1 MEYVEKHIKWKVM
14 PKETVTLMPI
24 GDAQVGAEAS
34 DIARLKTHMEWGFHT
49 KHAMFLGMG
58 DYVDMASP
66 SNRRILKAAS
76 LYDTVTEALQAKA
89 HEDIYTF
96 LGATGYTKGAWLG
109 LLQGHHYMDNVE
121 DNKTSDMAIAE
132 TLHAPFLGDCA
143 LVRIIFDKHK
153 DVDGLPVKA
162 DIWCH
167 HGRGSGTAVA
177 SPINSLEKIA
187 RGFDAD
193 IYLMGHQHK
202 KIAAPIDELYYSRAG
217 RLLHHTKILACTGS
231 FLRGY
236 LANSESEGRS
246 GGTYVEKGMMTPVS
260 LGGIVIELG
269 IAREEYGDRLDI
281 NVSL

>member
-1 MEYVEKHIKWKVM
+1 MEYVERHITYKIM
-14 PKETVTLMPI
+14 PNETVTVMPI
-24 GDAQVGAEAS
+24 GDAQVGVEAT
-34 DIARLKTHMEWGFHT
+34 DLKRLKAHMEWGFHT

-66 SNRRILKAAS
+66 SNRRTLKAAG

-89 HEDIYTF
+89 KEDIKTF
-96 LGATGYTKGAWLG
+96 LQSTLYTKGAWLG
-109 LLQGHHYMDNVE
+109 LLQGHHYMDMA
-121 DNKTSDMAIAE
+121 DGSTSDTQIAE
-132 TLHAPFLGDCA
+132 ALRAPFLGDAA

-167 HGRGSGTAVA
+167 HGRGGGVGAA
-177 SPINSLEKIA
+177 APISLLEKTA

-202 KIAAPIDELYYSRAG
+202 KVATPIDELFYSRDG
-217 RLLHHTKILACTGS
+217 RMLHRTKLLACTGS
-231 FLRGY
+231 FLKGY
-236 LANSESEGRS
+236 LDNSMSEGRA

-260 LGGIVIELG
+260 LGGIVIEMG
-269 IAREEYGDRLDI
+269 IVKEEYGDRLDLT
-281 NVSL
+281 VSL

>member
-1 MEYVEKHIKWKVM
+1 MEYVEKHITYKVM
-14 PKETVTLMPI
+14 PNETITLMPI
-24 GDAQVGAEAS
+24 GDAQVGVEAA
-34 DIARLKTHMEWGFHT
+34 DLKRLKNHIEWGFHT
-49 KHAMFLGMG
+49 KHALFLGMG

-66 SNRRILKAAS
+66 SNRRTLKAAG

-89 HEDIYTF
+89 QEDIKTF
-96 LGATGYTKGAWLG
+96 LENTLYTKGAWLG
-109 LLQGHHYMDNVE
+109 MLQGHHYMEMADG
-121 DNKTSDMAIAE
+121 TTTDMHLAE
-132 TLHAPFLGDCA
+132 ALRTQFLGDSA
-143 LVRIIFDKHK
+143 LVRIVFDKHK

-167 HGRGSGTAVA
+167 HGRGGGAAVA
-177 SPINSLEKIA
+177 APINYLEKIA

-202 KIAAPIDELYYSRAG
+202 KIAAPIDEIYYSRSG
-217 RLLHHTKILACTGS
+217 RMLHHTKMLACTGS
-231 FLRGY
+231 FLKGY
-236 LANSESEGRS
+236 LANSTSEGRA

-269 IAREEYGDRLDI
+269 IVKEEYGDRLDI

>member
-1 MEYVEKHIKWKVM
+1 MEYVEKHITWKMM

-24 GDAQVGAEAS
+24 GDAQVGADAS
-34 DIARLKTHMEWGFHT
+34 DLKRLRTHVDWGFHT
-49 KHAMFLGMG
+49 KHALFLGMG

-66 SNRRILKAAS
+66 SNRRILKSAG

-89 HEDIYTF
+89 TEDIKTF
-96 LGATGYTKGAWLG
+96 LGATWDSKGSWLG
-109 LLQGHHYMDNVE
+109 LLQGHHYMDMA
-121 DNKTSDMAIAE
+121 DGTTSDTHIAE
-132 TLHAPFLGDCA
+132 ALRAPFLGDCA

-167 HGRGSGTAVA
+167 HGRGGGASVA
-177 SPINSLEKIA
+177 APINYLEKIA

-202 KIAAPIDELYYSRAG
+202 KIAAPIDELYYTRG
-217 RLLHHTKILACTGS
+217 GHMLHHTKMLACTGS

-236 LANSESEGRS
+236 LDTSYSEGRA

-269 IAREEYGDRLDI
+269 VAKEDYGDRLDV

>member
-1 MEYVEKHIKWKVM
+1 MEYVERHIRYKLL
-14 PKETVTLMPI
+14 PNDTVTLMPI
-24 GDAQVGAEAS
+24 GDAQVGVEAS
-34 DIARLKTHMEWGFHT
+34 DLKRLKAHIAWGFHT

-66 SNRRILKAAS
+66 SNRRILKSAG

-89 HEDIYTF
+89 NEDIKTF
-96 LGATGYTKGAWLG
+96 HSMTGYTKGAWLG
-109 LLQGHHYMDNVE
+109 LLQGHHYMDMA
-121 DNKTSDMAIAE
+121 DGTTSDMHIADD
-132 TLHAPFLGDCA
+132 LRAPFLGDCA
-143 LVRIIFDKHK
+143 LVRVIFDKHK
-153 DVDGLPVKA
+153 DADGLPVKA

-167 HGRGSGTAVA
+167 HGRGGGASVA
-177 SPINSLEKIA
+177 APINYLEKIA

-202 KIAAPIDELYYSRAG
+202 KIAAPIDELYYSRDG
-217 RLLHHTKILACTGS
+217 HMLHRTKMLACTGS

-269 IAREEYGDRLDI
+269 IVKEDYGDRLDV

>member
-1 MEYVEKHIKWKVM
+1 MEYVEKHITWKVM
-14 PKETVTLMPI
+14 ENETVTIMPI
-24 GDAQVGAEAS
+24 GDAQVGVDAA
-34 DIARLKTHMEWGFHT
+34 DVKRLKSHIAWGHHI

-66 SNRRILKAAS
+66 SNRHALKNAG
-76 LYDTVTEALQAKA
+76 LYDTVTDALFEKAFKDIDVFMEAAA
-89 HEDIYTF
+89 VSM
-96 LGATGYTKGAWLG
+96 GSWLG
-109 LLQGHHYMDNVE
+109 LLQGHHYYENLEGDQ
-121 DNKTSDMAIAE
+121 TSDMYIADS
-132 TLHAPFLGDCA
+132 LKAPFLGDSA
-143 LVRIIFDKHK
+143 IIRIIFDKHK

-167 HGRGSGTAVA
+167 HGRGGGASVA
-177 SPINSLEKIA
+177 APINYLEKIA

-202 KIAAPIDELYYSRAG
+202 KIAAPIDEIYYARNG
-217 RLLHHTKILACTGS
+217 RMLHHTKLLACTGS
-231 FLRGY
+231 FLKGY
-236 LANSESEGRS
+236 LADSLSEGRA

-269 IAREEYGDRLDI
+269 IAKEEYGDRLDI

>member
-1 MEYVEKHIKWKVM
+1 MEYVERHITYKIM
-14 PKETVTLMPI
+14 PNESVTVMPI
-24 GDAQVGAEAS
+24 GDAQVGVEAA
-34 DIARLKTHMEWGFHT
+34 DLKRLKSHMEWGFHT

-66 SNRRILKAAS
+66 SNRRTLKAAG

-89 HEDIYTF
+89 KEDIKTF
-96 LGATGYTKGAWLG
+96 LQSTLYTKDAWLG
-109 LLQGHHYMDNVE
+109 LLQGHHYMDMA
-121 DNKTSDMAIAE
+121 DGSTSDTQIAE
-132 TLHAPFLGDCA
+132 ALRAPFLGDAA

-167 HGRGSGTAVA
+167 HGRGGGVGAA
-177 SPINSLEKIA
+177 APISLREKTA

-202 KIAAPIDELYYSRAG
+202 KVATPIDELFYSRDG
-217 RLLHHTKILACTGS
+217 RMLHRTKLLACTGS
-231 FLRGY
+231 FLKGY
-236 LANSESEGRS
+236 LDNSMSEGRA

-260 LGGIVIELG
+260 LGGIVIEMG
-269 IAREEYGDRLDI
+269 IVKEEYGDRLDLT
-281 NVSL
+281 VSL

>member
-1 MEYVEKHIKWKVM
+1 MEYVEKHITWKMM

-34 DIARLKTHMEWGFHT
+34 DVDRLKTHVAWGFHT

-66 SNRRILKAAS
+66 SNRRILKSAG
-76 LYDTVTEALQAKA
+76 LYDTVTETLQAKA
-89 HEDIYTF
+89 TEDIKTF
-96 LGATGYTKGAWLG
+96 LEATWDTKGSWLG
-109 LLQGHHYMDNVE
+109 LLQGHHYMDMA
-121 DNKTSDMAIAE
+121 DGTTSDTHIAE
-132 TLHAPFLGDCA
+132 ALRTPFLGDCA
-143 LVRIIFDKHK
+143 LVRIIFDKHTN
-153 DVDGLPVKA
+153 VYGLPVKA

-167 HGRGSGTAVA
+167 HGRGGGTAVA

-236 LANSESEGRS
+236 LANSESEGRA

-269 IAREEYGDRLDI
+269 IAREDYGDRLDV

>member
-1 MEYVEKHIKWKVM
+1 MEYVEKHITYKVM
-14 PKETVTLMPI
+14 PNETITLMPI
-24 GDAQVGAEAS
+24 GDAQVGVEAA
-34 DIARLKTHMEWGFHT
+34 DLKRLKNHIEWGFHT
-49 KHAMFLGMG
+49 KHALFLGMG

-66 SNRRILKAAS
+66 SNRRTLKAAG

-89 HEDIYTF
+89 QEDIKTF
-96 LGATGYTKGAWLG
+96 LENTLYTKGAWLG
-109 LLQGHHYMDNVE
+109 LLQGHHYMEMADG
-121 DNKTSDMAIAE
+121 TTTDMHLAE
-132 TLHAPFLGDCA
+132 ALRTQFLGDSA
-143 LVRIIFDKHK
+143 LVRIVFDKHK

-167 HGRGSGTAVA
+167 HGRGGGAAVA
-177 SPINSLEKIA
+177 APINYLEKIA

-202 KIAAPIDELYYSRAG
+202 KIAAPIDEIYYSRSG
-217 RLLHHTKILACTGS
+217 RMLHHTKMLACTGS
-231 FLRGY
+231 FLKGY
-236 LANSESEGRS
+236 LANSTSEGRA

-269 IAREEYGDRLDI
+269 IVKEEYGDRLDI

>member
-1 MEYVEKHIKWKVM
+1 MEYVERHITYKIM
-14 PKETVTLMPI
+14 PNESVTVMPI
-24 GDAQVGAEAS
+24 GDAQVGVEAA
-34 DIARLKTHMEWGFHT
+34 DLRRLKSHMEWGFHT

-66 SNRRILKAAS
+66 SNRRTLKAAG

-89 HEDIYTF
+89 QEDIKTF
-96 LGATGYTKGAWLG
+96 LQHTLYTKGAWLG
-109 LLQGHHYMDNVE
+109 LLQGHHYMDMA
-121 DNKTSDMAIAE
+121 DGSTSDMKIAE
-132 TLHAPFLGDCA
+132 ALRAPFLGDA
-143 LVRIIFDKHK
+143 AIVRIIFDKHK
-153 DVDGLPVKA
+153 DVDGLPLKA

-167 HGRGSGTAVA
+167 HGRGGGVGAA
-177 SPINSLEKIA
+177 APISLLEKTA

-202 KIAAPIDELYYSRAG
+202 KVATPIDEMFWSRDG
-217 RLLHHTKILACTGS
+217 RMLHRTKLLACTGS
-231 FLRGY
+231 FLKGY
-236 LANSESEGRS
+236 LANSMSEGRA

-269 IAREEYGDRLDI
+269 VVKEEYGDRLDI

>member
-1 MEYVEKHIKWKVM
+1 MEYVERHITYKIM
-14 PKETVTLMPI
+14 PNESVTVMPI
-24 GDAQVGAEAS
+24 GDAQVGVEAA
-34 DIARLKTHMEWGFHT
+34 DLRRLKSHMEWGFHT

-66 SNRRILKAAS
+66 SNRRTLKAAG

-89 HEDIYTF
+89 QEDIKTF
-96 LGATGYTKGAWLG
+96 LQHTLYTKGAWLG
-109 LLQGHHYMDNVE
+109 LLQGHHYMDMA
-121 DNKTSDMAIAE
+121 DGSTSDIKIAE
-132 TLHAPFLGDCA
+132 ALRAPFLGDA
-143 LVRIIFDKHK
+143 AIVRIIFDKHK
-153 DVDGLPVKA
+153 DVDGLPLKA

-167 HGRGSGTAVA
+167 HGRGGGVGAA
-177 SPINSLEKIA
+177 APISLLEKTA

-202 KIAAPIDELYYSRAG
+202 KVATPIDELFYSRDG
-217 RLLHHTKILACTGS
+217 RMLHRTKLLACTGS
-231 FLRGY
+231 FLKGY
-236 LANSESEGRS
+236 LDNSMSEGRA

-269 IAREEYGDRLDI
+269 VVKEEYGDRLDI